1 MAEIKTVDQVIK
13 DIGKQ
18 FEGIVQKGFTA
29 EECKIELISLGSI
42 SLDFCLYGGIRSSR
56 VIEISG
62 GEGSGKSTL
71 SSLAT
76 ASFQR
81 AYPDEKVLYMDLEGT
96 FDPTWAEKLGVRLD
110 SDHFIYYQS
119 FGQSGEVILNHLV
132 SFLKAGVRWIVIDSL
147 PKLVP
152 EFIQEEDNLEQKSM
166 GGNAKLLADFVNRY
180 SGLIHKQKA
189 IIIGINQLRDN
200 MSQYG
205 DPYKTTGGR
214 AWKHECSVRL
224 MVKRG
229 DFFDQNGEKVKK
241 KDAQSPAG
249 HYIEMYV
256 LKNKD
261 APWDRKL
268 GFTKLHYWKGI
279 DYVADL
285 LEVAI
290 YFNLI
295 DNSKVGWFGILNEDG
310 TPMLDENGK
319 EIRLNGRAKL
329 AEYLKS
335 HREVT
340 AILYKK
346 VRHLMEQKGSTYIKG
361 FEEMLGAGTSL
372 VVDEDGD
379 LAPVNT
385 VKIDKETGEVL
396 N

>member
-1 MAEIKTVDQVIK
+1 MAEVKTVDQVIK
-13 DIGKQ
+13 EISKQ
-18 FEGIVQKGFTA
+18 FEGVVKRGFTPD
-29 EECKIELISLGSI
+29 EVKDELVSLGSI
-42 SLDFCLYGGIRSSR
+42 SLDFCLYGGLKPGR

-62 GEGSGKSTL
+62 AESGGKTTL
-71 SSLAT
+71 AFLAT

-81 AYPDEKVLYMDLEGT
+81 SHPEEKVLYIDLEGT
-96 FDPTWAEKLGVRLD
+96 LDPTWAEKLGVKLD
-110 SDHFIYYQS
+110 PDHFIYYQS
-119 FGQSGEVILNHLV
+119 FGQSGEMVLNHLV
-132 SFLKAGVRWIVIDSL
+132 EFLRAGVRWIVLDSL

-152 EFIQEEDNLEQKSM
+152 EQVQSADTLEQKSM

-180 SGLIHKQKA
+180 GGLLHKQQA
-189 IIIGINQLRDN
+189 TLIGINQLRDN
-200 MSQYG
+200 LTQYG

-279 DYVADL
+279 DYIADL
-285 LEVAI
+285 VEVSI

-295 DNSKVGWFGILNEDG
+295 DSSKVGWFGLLNEDG
-310 TPMLDENGK
+310 TPMVDSNGK
-319 EIRLNGRAKL
+319 EIRINGRAKL
-329 AEYLKS
+329 AEYLKE
-335 HREVT
+335 HREVA

-346 VRHLMEQKGSTYIKG
+346 VKTLMEQKGNTYIKG
-361 FEEMLGAGTSL
+361 FEEMLGVEESL
-372 VVDEDGD
+372 TLDEEGD
-379 LAPVNT
+379 LAPT
-385 VKIDKETGEVL
+385 KIDAETGEVL
-396 N
+396 